1 MTLRNEGPVELLLLL
16 SWPERERGQRPAALV
31 PFGSR
36 DSKESQPE
44 ERRASEPTCSS
55 TTTLLD
61 EYKKAID
68 LPEPDDHLCIL
79 PIPST

>member
-44 ERRASEPTCSS
+44 ESIESRVGGKNHFMDRG
-55 TTTLLD
+55 
-61 EYKKAID
+61 ID
-68 LPEPDDHLCIL
+68 Q
-79 PIPST
+79 